1 MKILHTKTLEMQL
14 ERLLEKWRSLN
25 AYIKKEESL
34 IQ

>member
-1 MKILHTKTLEMQL
+1 MRIFQNFRDAVRKIH
-14 ERLLEKWRSLN
+14 RSLS